1 MIEAER
7 ICRLNDR
14 PDRDGAYI
22 LYWMQQSQRA
32 DFNHALELAV
42 GFANDRKLPLLVGFG
57 LMDDYPE
64 ANARHYTF
72 MLQGLREVASA
83 LAERGIAFVIRR
95 GAPDAVALDLAADAA
110 VVVCDAGYLRHKRAW
125 RKRVGEGAECPV
137 IRVEADVVVPVGLVS
152 TKHEH
157 AARTIRPRILRHCD
171 HFLNPVETCEVVR
184 DAGHLGLESD
194 VDLSD
199 VAAAVAALKLDHAVA
214 PVGRLTGG
222 TSEARRRLEAFLDDD
237 FAGYADGRNQPADWR
252 CSFMSPY
259 LHFGQISPIELALAV
274 RGSETGGDGDRAAY
288 LEELIVRRELSMN
301 NVAYNP
307 AYDRYDGLPEWARR
321 TLGEHAGDARAH
333 LYDIDE
339 LARGETHDR
348 YWNAAMREMTATGF
362 MHNYMRMYW
371 GKKILE
377 WSPDPETAFRTT
389 LTLNNRYFIDGRD
402 ANSYTNVS
410 WCFGMH
416 DRAWTERP
424 IFGKTRYMNAAGLE
438 RKFDIGRYVEA
449 VESLAAAEMGGD
461 EAQPKQG

>member
-1 MIEAER
+1 MIENER
-7 ICRLNDR
+7 IRRLNER
-14 PDRDGAYI
+14 PDRDGAYV

-32 DFNHALELAV
+32 GFNQALELAA
-42 GFANDRKLPLLVGFG
+42 GCANDRRLPLVAGFG

-64 ANARHYTF
+64 ANARHYAF

-83 LAERGIAFVIRR
+83 LAARGIAFVIRR

-110 VVVCDAGYLRHKRAW
+110 IVVCDAGYLRHQRAW
-125 RKRVGEGAECPV
+125 RQRLGDEAACPV

-152 TKHEH
+152 ARHEY
-157 AARTIRPRILRHCD
+157 AARTIRPKILRHRD
-171 HFLNPVETCEVVR
+171 RFLRPLETCDLVR
-184 DAGHLGLESD
+184 DAGSVQLESD
-194 VDLSD
+194 IDLSD
-199 VAAAVAALKLDHAVA
+199 VAAALATSKLDRTVG

-222 TSEARRRLEAFLDDD
+222 ASEARRRLAAFLDDGL
-237 FAGYADGRNQPADWR
+237 AGYADGRNQPADWR

-259 LHFGQISPIELALAV
+259 LHFGQISPVELALAV
-274 RGSETGGDGDRAAY
+274 RESGSGGDEDRAAY
-288 LEELIVRRELSMN
+288 LEELVVRRELSMN
-301 NVAYNP
+301 NVVYNP

-321 TLGEHAGDARAH
+321 TLGAHAGDARDH
-333 LYDIDE
+333 IYDIDA

-362 MHNYMRMYW
+362 MHNCMRMYW

-377 WSPDPETAFRTT
+377 WSPDPETAFRTA

-424 IFGKTRYMNAAGLE
+424 IFGKIRYMSAGGLE
-438 RKFDIGRYVEA
+438 RKFDIGRYIDA
-449 VESLAAAEMGGD
+449 VDRLAAAEARGD
-461 EAQPKQG
+461 EVAPPV